1 MEIRDLIPY
10 GRENA
15 VTRQTLCVLTGLND
29 RVIRNEITKL
39 RRNIPILNLQ
49 DGSGYYMPRCD
60 NESEMCELKR
70 FINQESKR
78 ARSIFYSLK
87 GAKEFLKENEKHIA
101 S

>member
-15 VTRQTLCVLTGLND
+15 VTRENLCILTGLND
-29 RVIRNEITKL
+29 RVVRNEIKKL
-39 RRNIPILNLQ
+39 RRDMPILNLQ
-49 DGSGYYMPRCD
+49 DRSGYYMPRTD
-60 NESEMCELKR
+60 NDFELMELKR

-87 GAKEFLKENEKHIA
+87 GAKEFLKENEKHTAI
-101 S
+101 